1 MIKIRD
7 GELAA
12 SLTDSIPQLE
22 TDSVRMERDSYVLV
36 LWIEDPVITA
46 YGILKKESVKVENGK
61 RIERETVYPTVSA
74 FGRHR
79 GHVLELG
86 KFVLYFYLFSCY
98 SCNLMTNDITA
109 IFLCWFS
116 IAIFLLVIYK
126 YMHK

>member
-74 FGRHR
+74 QFWTTSRTRFGT
-79 GHVLELG
+79 G
-86 KFVLYFYLFSCY
+86 
-98 SCNLMTNDITA
+98 
-109 IFLCWFS
+109 
-116 IAIFLLVIYK
+116 
-126 YMHK
+126 

>member
-22 TDSVRMERDSYVLV
+22 TSDSVRMERDSYVLV

-61 RIERETVYPTVSA
+61 RIER
-74 FGRHR
+74 
-79 GHVLELG
+79 
-86 KFVLYFYLFSCY
+86 
-98 SCNLMTNDITA
+98 
-109 IFLCWFS
+109 
-116 IAIFLLVIYK
+116 
-126 YMHK
+126 

>member
-61 RIERETVYPTVSA
+61 RIERETVDDIEDTFWNWVSS
-74 FGRHR
+74 
-79 GHVLELG
+79 
-86 KFVLYFYLFSCY
+86 SCIFIY
-98 SCNLMTNDITA
+98 SVA
-109 IFLCWFS
+109 IV
-116 IAIFLLVIYK
+116 VI
-126 YMHK
+126 